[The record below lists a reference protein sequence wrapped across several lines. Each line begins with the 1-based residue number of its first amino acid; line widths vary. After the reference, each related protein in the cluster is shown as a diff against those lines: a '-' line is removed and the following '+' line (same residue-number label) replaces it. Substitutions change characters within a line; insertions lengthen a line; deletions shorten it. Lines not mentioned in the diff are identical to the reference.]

1 MSYRSYRELIET
13 EKARFC
19 NAPLTELR
27 NISVALSIH
36 SFGNTLEEKAR
47 LDAIKSLIS
56 ERSRAKRKA
65 SRCKSDYMPEWRAYA
80 VTLCGQIFEWKG
92 LRKAQAK
99 WRFDRLKSGMIWQGL
114 SLRQCGYTLEER
126 N

>member
-1 MSYRSYRELIET
+1 MSYRELIET

-47 LDAIKSLIS
+47 LDAVKSLIS
-56 ERSRAKRKA
+56 ERLRAKRNETRRANAIAPK
-65 SRCKSDYMPEWRAYA
+65 WRAYA
-80 VTLCGQIFEWKG
+80 VTDCGQAFEWKG

-114 SLRQCGYTLEER
+114 ALRQCGYCLE
-126 N
+126 NGV